1 MFWKKTALILTALML
16 ALSFTACFGKVVVE
30 GNEGSHTVSYNR
42 KTYIADAFYCADA
55 DRHFLGKADS
65 GADVYSIG
73 SYEPPE
79 YILIEGYDNSDCFIA
94 EGSKVPTSGVVTKA
108 LIDPSI
114 RGNNSKYLSTADELS
129 MLEELS
135 KTTGELQKFLVD
147 NYYTDGN
154 AFYYVYD
161 NSDVSC
167 SDNFGGYIAYTDGK
181 WIFASP
187 KTAEF
192 EWGENNAMTVTAVVI
207 EDKKLIDKMCGT
219 DLTKYIEYDSP
230 NK

>member
-1 MFWKKTALILTALML
+1 MSVKKPILFLTALIA
-16 ALSFTACFGKVVVE
+16 ALSLTACFDKVVVDGDE
-30 GNEGSHTVSYNR
+30 NSLTVIYNGHTYTS
-42 KTYIADAFYCADA
+42 DCFYCAGE
-55 DRHFLGKADS
+55 DRHFLGKAKS

-73 SYEPPE
+73 SFEPPK
-79 YILIEGYDNSDCFIA
+79 YILIEGYDNSDSFIA
-94 EGSKVPTSGVVTKA
+94 EVSEVPTSGVVTKA
-108 LIDPSI
+108 IIDPSI
-114 RGNNSKYLSTADELS
+114 RGYNPKYLSTADELS

-187 KTAEF
+187 ETAEF
-192 EWGENNAMTVTAVVI
+192 EWGENNAMNVTAVVI
-207 EDKKLIDKMCGT
+207 EDKELIDKMCGT

-230 NK
+230 SE